1 MVFGIEIPRG
11 DDDDRDVLPT
21 GLLLQSIVVSVLLL
35 SMKIFAPLG
44 RQLERGRKRLF
55 DRGIWVGNRGNL
67 LVVTSVTAIR
77 DLLS

>member
-1 MVFGIEIPRG
+1 LALRSRAVMTM
-11 DDDDRDVLPT
+11 T
-21 GLLLQSIVVSVLLL
+21 GMSCQPASFCKAIVVSVLLL